1 MKSPKQRPM
10 PKLIWDEDYWLHR
23 AEEARAMASE
33 IRNPECR
40 RIMVEIAD
48 SYERLAQQSKDF
60 VSAARGAPEKDSP
73 V

>member
-10 PKLIWDEDYWLHR
+10 PKLIWDENYWLHR

-48 SYERLAQQSKDF
+48 SYDRLAQQSKDF
-60 VSAARGAPEKDSP
+60 VSAARGAPEKDP
-73 V
+73 PA